1 MLAFEDAKIKTLV
14 RRRLVPGTEADS
26 RDANCHLA
34 LAQAQ
39 RS

>member
-1 MLAFEDAKIKTLV
+1 MLAFEDAKIKNLIS
-14 RRRLVPGTEADS
+14 RRLVPGTETDS

>member
-1 MLAFEDAKIKTLV
+1 MLAFEDAKIKTLA
-14 RRRLVPGTEADS
+14 RRRLVPSTEADAW
-26 RDANCHLA
+26 DANCHLP